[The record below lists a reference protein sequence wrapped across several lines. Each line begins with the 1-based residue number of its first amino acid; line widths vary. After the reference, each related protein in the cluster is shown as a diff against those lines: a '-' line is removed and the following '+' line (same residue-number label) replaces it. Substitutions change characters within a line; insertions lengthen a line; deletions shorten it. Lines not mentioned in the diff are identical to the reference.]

1 MAAGERKA
9 AVSFLTERTEG
20 GAAVLHRH
28 PVFTLKVKKNGN
40 KLIYPFIHLTKYGR
54 GNFMDINVKKEYDLY
69 NDIQLRCGGEIYIG
83 VVGPVRTGK
92 STFIKRFMDLMVLPN
107 MADSYEKDR
116 VVDELPQSAGGKTI
130 TTTEPK
136 FIPKEAAKLTLGDGI
151 ETRVRLIDCVGYMV
165 DGAGGHMENDAER
178 MVKTPWYAEEIPFTQ
193 AAEIGTRK
201 VITDHSTIGIVVT
214 CDGSFGDIPRESY
227 VAAEERTIKEL
238 KKLKKPFVVLLNTA
252 KPYGEEAARLS
263 QEIENKYGVA
273 VMAVNCE
280 QLKKDD
286 INQILENIL
295 YEFPLTMIEF
305 YMPKWVE
312 MLPANHD
319 MKVDLIERVKEIMKQ
334 YNCIRDVKN
343 NPVALEGPFIKKC
356 KMDGI
361 DMSNGCVKV
370 WLDVDDAYY
379 YEMLSDMV
387 GEKIDNEYHLLSVLK
402 EMAKMKKEYVKVLH
416 AIDSVRQKGYGVV
429 TPERSEI
436 KLDKPEVIKHGNKF
450 GVKIRAESPSIH
462 MIRANIETEISPI
475 VGSEEQAQDL
485 IRFISDSS
493 QSEAG
498 IWETNI
504 FGKSVEQLVNDGI
517 TGKLTMIGDESQ
529 LKLQETMQKIV
540 NDSNGG
546 MVCIII

>member
-1 MAAGERKA
+1 
-9 AVSFLTERTEG
+9 
-20 GAAVLHRH
+20 
-28 PVFTLKVKKNGN
+28 
-40 KLIYPFIHLTKYGR
+40 
-54 GNFMDINVKKEYDLY
+54 MDLNIKKEYDLY
-69 NDIQLRCGGEIYIG
+69 KDIQLRCGGEIYIG

-107 MADSYEKDR
+107 MTESYEKER
-116 VVDELPQSAGGKTI
+116 AKDELPQSAGGKTI

-136 FIPKEAAKLTLGDGI
+136 FIPKEAAKLSLGEGI
-151 ETRVRLIDCVGYMV
+151 EARVRLIDCVGYMV
-165 DGAGGHMENDAER
+165 DGASGHMENERER
-178 MVKTPWYAEEIPFTQ
+178 MVKTPWSAEEIPFTQ

-201 VITDHSTIGIVVT
+201 VINDHSTIGIVIT
-214 CDGSFGDIPRESY
+214 CDGSFGDIPRENYLS
-227 VAAEERTIKEL
+227 AEERTIKEL
-238 KKLKKPFVVLLNTA
+238 KKLKKPFVVLLNSA
-252 KPYGEEAARLS
+252 KPYSDETLRMADEIAARYEVS
-263 QEIENKYGVA
+263 
-273 VMAVNCE
+273 VMPVNCE
-280 QLKKDD
+280 QLKKED
-286 INQILENIL
+286 INHILENVL

-312 MLPANHD
+312 MLPANHN
-319 MKVDLIERVKEIMKQ
+319 MKVDLISRVKEIMKQ

-343 NPVALEGPFIKKC
+343 RPVTLDGPFVKKC
-356 KMDGI
+356 KMDSI
-361 DMSNGCVKV
+361 DMADGCIKV

-379 YEMLSDMV
+379 YEMLSEMV
-387 GEKIDNEYHLLSVLK
+387 GENIDNEYHLLSVLK
-402 EMAKMKKEYVKVLH
+402 EMSKMKKEYVKVLH

-436 KLDKPEVIKHGNKF
+436 RLDKPEVIRHGNKF

-485 IRFISDSS
+485 IRFITDSS

-517 TGKLTMIGDESQ
+517 TSKLTMIGEESQ

>member
-1 MAAGERKA
+1 MCQ
-9 AVSFLTERTEG
+9 
-20 GAAVLHRH
+20 
-28 PVFTLKVKKNGN
+28 
-40 KLIYPFIHLTKYGR
+40 
-54 GNFMDINVKKEYDLY
+54 MDISAKREYDLY
-69 NDIQLRCGGEIYIG
+69 NDIQSRCGGEIYIG

-107 MADSYEKDR
+107 MVESYEKER
-116 VVDELPQSAGGKTI
+116 AVDELPQSAGGKTI

-136 FIPKEAAKLTLGDGI
+136 FIPKEAAKLSLGDGI
-151 ETRVRLIDCVGYMV
+151 EARVRLIDCVGYMV
-165 DGAGGHMENDAER
+165 EGASGHMEDDAER

-201 VITDHSTIGIVVT
+201 VINDHSTIGIVIT
-214 CDGSFGDIPRESY
+214 CDGSFGDIPRENY
-227 VAAEERTIKEL
+227 LAAEERTIKEL
-238 KKLKKPFVVLLNTA
+238 KKLKKPFVVILNTA
-252 KPYGEEAARLS
+252 KPYGEEAAR
-263 QEIENKYGVA
+263 QAREIENQYGVS
-273 VMAVNCE
+273 VMPVNCE
-280 QLKKDD
+280 QLKKED
-286 INQILENIL
+286 IHQILENIL

-312 MLPANHD
+312 MLPANHK
-319 MKVDLIERVKEIMKQ
+319 MKVDLIGRVREIMQQ

-343 NPVALEGPFIKKC
+343 NPVTLEGPFIKKC
-356 KMDGI
+356 KMDSI
-361 DMSNGCVKV
+361 DMADGCIKV

-387 GEKIDNEYHLLSVLK
+387 GENIDNEYHLLSVLK
-402 EMAKMKKEYVKVLH
+402 EMARMKKEYVKVLH

-429 TPERSEI
+429 TPERDEI
-436 KLDKPEVIKHGNKF
+436 RLDEPEVIRHGNKF

>member
-1 MAAGERKA
+1 MIFVLVPGSRAKA
-9 AVSFLTERTEG
+9 RLEDD
-20 GAAVLHRH
+20 
-28 PVFTLKVKKNGN
+28 
-40 KLIYPFIHLTKYGR
+40 
-54 GNFMDINVKKEYDLY
+54 MDLKKEYDLY
-69 NDIQLRCGGEIYIG
+69 KDIQLRCGGEIYIG

-107 MADSYEKDR
+107 MTESYEKER

-136 FIPKEAAKLTLGDGI
+136 FIPKEAAKLTLGEGI
-151 ETRVRLIDCVGYMV
+151 EARVRLIDCVGYMV
-165 DGAGGHMENDAER
+165 DGATGHMENETER
-178 MVKTPWYAEEIPFTQ
+178 MVKTPWSSEEIPFTQ
-193 AAEIGTRK
+193 AAETGTRK
-201 VITDHSTIGIVVT
+201 VINDHSTIGIVIT
-214 CDGSFGDIPRESY
+214 CDGSFGDIKRESY

-238 KKLKKPFVVLLNTA
+238 KRLRKPFVVLLNTT
-252 KPYGEEAARLS
+252 KPYGEDAARLAE
-263 QEIENKYGVA
+263 EIGNKYEVS
-273 VMAVNCE
+273 VMPVNCE

-286 INQILENIL
+286 INQILENVL

-312 MLPANHD
+312 MLPANHK
-319 MKVDLIERVKEIMKQ
+319 MKVDLIERVKELMNQ

-343 NPVALEGPFIKKC
+343 SPVTLDGPFIKKC
-356 KMDGI
+356 KMDSI
-361 DMSNGCVKV
+361 DMADGCVRV

-387 GEKIDNEYHLLSVLK
+387 GETIDNEYHLLSVLK

-416 AIDSVRQKGYGVV
+416 AVDSVRQKGYGVV

-436 KLDKPEVIKHGNKF
+436 RLDKPEVIRHGNKF

-517 TGKLTMIGDESQ
+517 TSKLTMIGDESQ